1 MVKRVT
7 APERTAVAHT
17 IQDPANGGACANARA
32 FLRRCKL
39 QRHFIFP
46 TGRLTAPSDVTSEA
60 IPLPPLHEYSPNFTG
75 LRNRHLHPLL
85 MTGLG
90 WNPPAPMRL
99 WAQTQIAAVA

>member
-46 TGRLTAPSDVTSEA
+46 TGRLTAPS
-60 IPLPPLHEYSPNFTG
+60 N
-75 LRNRHLHPLL
+75 
-85 MTGLG
+85 
-90 WNPPAPMRL
+90 
-99 WAQTQIAAVA
+99 